1 MAERSL
7 AKHTFSVT
15 LTYSDDTEESRAGAA
30 MFRYGDVS
38 DFLKRLRRTLQYH
51 FGFDVGAVRFV
62 ACGEQGDR
70 TQRCHWH
77 ILLFSSVDLCGVGR
91 WSYYGERRH
100 VAVTA
105 RSDIV
110 TQAGPSAVKRR
121 RAWSLWPHGF
131 VVVQEPDLGGVK
143 YAITYALKDQYRVDK
158 SAGFNR
164 EAKSETLAAG
174 YFRMSKNPPIG
185 QDYLDSRI
193 WSLFERGAVLP
204 DVKLSVPDMDKPWF
218 PRGAM
223 RKRFLTGM
231 RRINNSCMVHE
242 GRPAPQW
249 STLIAN
255 CADRASDLE
264 VLIDEQEEEE
274 SAEFVIAKGAREADG
289 ESRAT
294 KIRRRCGALAPCNEC
309 LRGYSEQAL
318 SERGIAVIHGD
329 AGTYF
334 RYAEDRDS
342 SRLARDQGTLGSGIN
357 SGCLLRETPSR
368 QKCFPQS
375 ARARGPFGQ
384 AAR

>member
-51 FGFDVGAVRFV
+51 FGIDAGAVRFV

-77 ILLFSSVDLCGVGR
+77 ILLFSSVDLCKVGR
-91 WSYYGERRH
+91 WSYYGDRRH
-100 VAVTA
+100 EVVTA
-105 RSDIV
+105 RFNII
-110 TQAGPSAVKRR
+110 TQAGASSVKRR
-121 RAWSLWPHGF
+121 REWSLWPHGF

-143 YAITYALKDQYRVDK
+143 YAITYALKDQYRLDK
-158 SAGFNR
+158 SRGSKR
-164 EAKSETLAAG
+164 EAKSESLAAG

-185 QDYLDSRI
+185 QEYLDARI

-204 DVKLSVPDMDKPWF
+204 DVKLSVPEMDRPWF

-223 RKRFLTGM
+223 RRRLLQGL
-231 RRINNSCMVHE
+231 RRINLSCILHE

-249 STLIAN
+249 STLVSA
-255 CADRASDLE
+255 CAERPTDME
-264 VLIDEQEEEE
+264 VLLGVEEEEE
-274 SAEFVIAKGAREADG
+274 SAGFAVEKSARIADG
-289 ESRAT
+289 EARAA

-318 SERGIAVIHGD
+318 SERGIAIIYGE
-329 AGTYF
+329 AGTHF
-334 RYAEDRDS
+334 RYAEDRDAA
-342 SRLARDQGTLGSGIN
+342 RLTRDQATVGSGIN

-368 QKCFPQS
+368 QRCFPQS
-375 ARARGPFGQ
+375 ARASSFGQ

>member
-7 AKHTFSVT
+7 AAHTFSVT

-51 FGFDVGAVRFV
+51 FGLDARAVRFV

-70 TQRCHWH
+70 TARCHWH
-77 ILLFSSVDLCGVGR
+77 ILLFSSVDLCNVGR
-91 WSYYGERRH
+91 WSYYGDRRN
-100 VAVTA
+100 VVVTS

-110 TQAGPSAVKRR
+110 TEAGPSAVKRR
-121 RAWSLWPHGF
+121 RSWSLWPYGF
-131 VVVQEPDLGGVK
+131 VVVQEPDFGGVK
-143 YAITYALKDQYRVDK
+143 YAISYALKDQYRVDK
-158 SAGFNR
+158 SAGSSR
-164 EAKSETLAAG
+164 EAKSESLAAG

-185 QDYLDSRI
+185 QDYLDARL

-204 DVKLSVPDMDKPWF
+204 DVKLSVPGTEKLWF
-218 PRGAM
+218 PRGAL
-223 RKRFLTGM
+223 RRRLLEGF
-231 RRINNSCMVHE
+231 RRINLSCVLHE

-249 STLIAN
+249 STLLSA
-255 CADRASDLE
+255 CADRPTDLE
-264 VLIDEQEEEE
+264 VLIGEQEEEE
-274 SAEFVIAKGAREADG
+274 SISFVIEKNGRVSDG
-289 ESRAT
+289 EARAA

-318 SERGIAVIHGD
+318 SERGIAIIHGE

-334 RYAEDRDS
+334 RYSEDRDS
-342 SRLARDQGTLGSGIN
+342 SRLARDQGTVGKGIN
-357 SGCLLRETPSR
+357 PGCLLRETPAR
-368 QKCFPQS
+368 QRCFPQS
-375 ARARGPFGQ
+375 ARPDRSFGQ